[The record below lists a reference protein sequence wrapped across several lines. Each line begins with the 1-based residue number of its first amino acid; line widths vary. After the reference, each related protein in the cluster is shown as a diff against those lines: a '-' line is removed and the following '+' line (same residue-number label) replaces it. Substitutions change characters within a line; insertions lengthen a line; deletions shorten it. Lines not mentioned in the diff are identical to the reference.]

1 MTPSEERVQFTS
13 QGLVIEGL
21 LGRRPGTRGM
31 IVTHPHPL
39 YGGDMHNDV
48 VAAVT
53 DTYAKAGYTT
63 LRFNFRGVGGSQGQ
77 YDHGIGEQH
86 DIRAALSWLARL
98 GTVSIDVVGYSF
110 GAWVT
115 ALGAQ
120 GLDTAQQLILIAPP
134 VAFLDFAKVHALPQL
149 ALVIVGG
156 EDSIAGVEDIR
167 TAMATWNSQA
177 RLRIIEGADHFFSGK
192 TDLLCREIKAILS

>member
-1 MTPSEERVQFTS
+1 
-13 QGLVIEGL
+13 
-21 LGRRPGTRGM
+21 M

-39 YGGDMHNDV
+39 YGGDMYNNV